1 MREEYMSRERFIN
14 ALVREYR
21 SAYERREKLALGTA
35 GYLEIEIKS
44 TTDRY
49 QLIIRGNE
57 FPSLWYILA
66 TKHECSVEGLKAAH
80 QEASEIMFEAMQ
92 KLSEILDEPVSI
104 GIKPVSF
111 FHGWFTEAAT
121 PGSE

>member
-1 MREEYMSRERFIN
+1 MREEYLSRDRFIT

-21 SAYERREKLALGTA
+21 SAYDKRDALDLGNA

-49 QLIIRGNE
+49 QLIMRGNE
-57 FPSLWYILA
+57 FPSQWYIHI
-66 TKHECSVEGLKAAH
+66 TKYQCSVDGLKAAH
-80 QEASEIMFEAMQ
+80 QEASEIMFEAVQ
-92 KLSEILDEPVSI
+92 KLSEILGEPVSI

-111 FHGWFTEAAT
+111 FHGWFTEAT
-121 PGSE
+121 KTN

>member
-1 MREEYMSRERFIN
+1 MREDYITRERFIS
-14 ALVREYR
+14 ALVREYQ
-21 SAYERREKLALGTA
+21 SAHDKRDVGALGNA

-57 FPSLWYILA
+57 FPSQWYVHV
-66 TKHECSVEGLKAAH
+66 TKHKCSVEGLKAAH
-80 QEASEIMFEAMQ
+80 LEASEIMFAAVQ
-92 KLSEILDEPVSI
+92 KLSEILGEPVSI

-111 FHGWFTEAAT
+111 FHGWFIEAAT
-121 PGSE
+121 KGSE

>member
-1 MREEYMSRERFIN
+1 MREDYITRERFIN

-21 SAYERREKLALGTA
+21 SAYERREAQALGNA
-35 GYLEIEIKS
+35 GFLEIEIKS
-44 TTDRY
+44 TNDRY

-57 FPSLWYILA
+57 FPSQWYVHVTRHQCNI
-66 TKHECSVEGLKAAH
+66 EGLKAAH
-80 QEASEIMFEAMQ
+80 LDASEIMFEAVQ

-121 PGSE
+121 TGSE